1 MLQQLQ
7 HCQPP
12 LRVADPDDV
21 ICTFSAFGTGL
32 RTPMTLFPRISSISG
47 VFQGNSGYA
56 VRWHPKSA
64 IFLGLESSVSD
75 RCFVCANV
83 GEEYEKKELSQQPFR
98 AYGTTPSDL
107 IK

>member
-1 MLQQLQ
+1 MLQQIQQLQ
-7 HCQPP
+7 QFCHP
-12 LRVADPDDV
+12 LRVTDPDDV

-56 VRWHPKSA
+56 VRWHPKRA
-64 IFLGLESSVSD
+64 IFLGLVSSVSD

-83 GEEYEKKELSQQPFR
+83 SEEYEKGVVP
-98 AYGTTPSDL
+98 
-107 IK
+107 